1 MCNAIS
7 LPPSAIYRPLNDVD
21 FEKRL
26 TMSKIVKDRI
36 VRDENFGELRLD
48 RDQIN
53 KLYNI
58 SLEYINGEYTT
69 EQLIDRIL
77 KIQGGS
83 LHTVIS
89 ALGIALRMIILINNY
104 TSGFGQSDAG
114 QMNPHMEWVYGRKSQ
129 KSLGYGNTKGPRSIT
144 TSELT
149 KTGGSEDSSSPGI
162 WDYKEIMQ
170 DLNSKRH
177 KKLVQVEVGH
187 KIYTLTNPY
196 LNDTADELSDK
207 LASQLY
213 DEI

>member
-1 MCNAIS
+1 MQWSVFHLQCVSTILNGLSVPPMCNAIS

-77 KIQGGS
+77 KI
-83 LHTVIS
+83 
-89 ALGIALRMIILINNY
+89 
-104 TSGFGQSDAG
+104 
-114 QMNPHMEWVYGRKSQ
+114 
-129 KSLGYGNTKGPRSIT
+129 
-144 TSELT
+144 
-149 KTGGSEDSSSPGI
+149 
-162 WDYKEIMQ
+162 
-170 DLNSKRH
+170 
-177 KKLVQVEVGH
+177 
-187 KIYTLTNPY
+187 
-196 LNDTADELSDK
+196 
-207 LASQLY
+207 
-213 DEI
+213 

>member
-77 KIQGGS
+77 KI
-83 LHTVIS
+83 
-89 ALGIALRMIILINNY
+89 
-104 TSGFGQSDAG
+104 
-114 QMNPHMEWVYGRKSQ
+114 
-129 KSLGYGNTKGPRSIT
+129 
-144 TSELT
+144 
-149 KTGGSEDSSSPGI
+149 
-162 WDYKEIMQ
+162 
-170 DLNSKRH
+170 
-177 KKLVQVEVGH
+177 
-187 KIYTLTNPY
+187 
-196 LNDTADELSDK
+196 
-207 LASQLY
+207 
-213 DEI
+213 